1 MPAGAKENHMTSAY
15 RNQIRLL
22 DSEIYYEVYGEG
34 IPVLMIHGWSVDHR
48 LMSGCLEPV
57 FEKYPAPFKRVY
69 IDLPG
74 MGKSIPGDSILC
86 SDQVLEVIFAFIDA
100 VIPGQRF
107 LLAGESYGGYLSRAI
122 IGKRAGQVLG
132 ILMICPAVSPLSSER
147 NVPELKVIQKDDDF
161 LAGMNRE
168 DRLAFEFFGVV
179 MTKESWESYNCD
191 VYSGIKLYNREF
203 LDHRLDGAFTYDVD
217 PLAVP
222 YEKPVL
228 ILTGRQDNAVGYKDQ
243 FALLDDYPRASFV
256 ILDKAGHNLQIDQS
270 ILFEALV
277 SEWLDRVLEDI

>member
-1 MPAGAKENHMTSAY
+1 MTSAF
-15 RNQIRLL
+15 RNQIELL

-48 LMSGCLEPV
+48 LMSGCMEPV
-57 FEKYPAPFKRVY
+57 FEKHSDRFKRIY

-74 MGKSIPGDSILC
+74 MGKSRPGDSIQC
-86 SDQVLEVIFAFIDA
+86 SDQVLDVIFAFIDA
-100 VIPGQRF
+100 VIPGQQF

-122 IGKRAGQVLG
+122 VGKRGGQVLG
-132 ILMICPAVSPLSSER
+132 ILMICPSVSPSSSNR

-161 LAGMNRE
+161 LAGMSWE
-168 DRLAFEFFGVV
+168 DRLAFEFYGVV
-179 MTKESWESYNCD
+179 MTEKTWKAYNRD
-191 VYSGIKLYNREF
+191 VYSGIKLYDREF
-203 LDHRLDGAFTYDVD
+203 LDHRLNGAFTYDVD

-222 YEKPVL
+222 FEKPGL

-243 FALLDDYPRASFV
+243 FALLDDYPRAAFA

-270 ILFEALV
+270 VLFEALV
-277 SEWLDRVLEDI
+277 SEWLDRVLEDL

>member
-1 MPAGAKENHMTSAY
+1 MTSAF
-15 RNQIRLL
+15 RNQIKLL
-22 DSEIYYEVYGEG
+22 DSEVYYEIYGEG
-34 IPVLMIHGWSVDHR
+34 IPILLIHGWSVDHR

-57 FEKYPAPFKRVY
+57 FEKHPVRFKRVY

-74 MGKSIPGDSILC
+74 MGKSSPGDSIQN
-86 SDQVLEVIFAFIDA
+86 SDQVLDVIFAFIDA
-100 VIPGQRF
+100 VIPGQQF

-122 IGKRAGQVLG
+122 VRKRGREVLG
-132 ILMICPAVSPLSSER
+132 ILMICPAVSPLSSNR
-147 NVPELKVIQKDDDF
+147 NVPKLKVIQKDDDF
-161 LAGMNRE
+161 LAGMSRE

-179 MTKESWESYNCD
+179 MTKKTWESYNRD
-191 VYSGIKLYNREF
+191 VYSGIKLYNRKF
-203 LDHRLDGAFTYDVD
+203 LDHRLNGAFTYDVD